1 MGINVQVCWEKF
13 CRYWDVEMRLVP
25 MEGDRFNLNA
35 EEAVKRC
42 DENTIGVVPI
52 LGSTFDG
59 SYEPIEEICKAL
71 DQLQADTGLDVPVHV
86 DGASGAFIAPFI
98 DPDVVWDFR
107 LDRVQSINASGSQ
120 VRARVPRRRLGR
132 LAQPRGAARG
142 PRVQGEL
149 PRRRDADV
157 LVELLASRQPD
168 RGAVLQLHP
177 ARSGRLPPGAAGGAR
192 RRPVERGEGRGASG
206 RST

>member
-35 EEAVKRC
+35 EEAVKHC
-42 DENTIGVVPI
+42 DENTIGVVPM

-107 LDRVQSINASGSQ
+107 LPRVQSINASGHKYGL
-120 VRARVPRRRLGR
+120 VYPGVGLGR
-132 LAQPRGAARG
+132 VAQPGGAARR

-157 LVELLASRQPD
+157 LAELLAPRQPD
-168 RGAVLQLHP
+168 RRAVLQLHP
-177 ARSGRLPPGAAGGAR
+177 ARVRRLPPGAAGRA
-192 RRPVERGEGRGASG
+192 
-206 RST
+206 